1 MNKNKKGF
9 IEYNGVVI
17 ETLPGS
23 KFLIELDEVN
33 AKVTAYLSGQ
43 MRRFNIN
50 VLLGD
55 KVKVEFS
62 EYDPKTGRITYRY
75 NK

>member
-1 MNKNKKGF
+1 MNNNKKKF
-9 IEYNGVVI
+9 IEYDGVVV

-23 KFLIELDEVN
+23 KFLVQLNDVD
-33 AKVTAYLSGQ
+33 AKITAYLSGQ

-62 EYDPKTGRITYRY
+62 EYDPNNGRITYRY